1 MTVTENTQNH
11 KKETRGFETEVKK
24 MLHLMIHALYSNKEI
39 FLRELVSNASDALDK
54 LRYEGIGKP
63 EIYEGDTE
71 LNIKIDYDRNAH
83 TITIKDNGIGMSKD
97 EVTKNL
103 GTIAKSGTQ
112 EFLNALS
119 GDQKKD
125 SKLIGQFGVGFY
137 SSFIVADKVSVRTR
151 RAGLSSSEGILWESQ
166 GEGDYT
172 IEPIEKFDH
181 GTEITLHIKPGEEEF
196 LSGMRL
202 RHVIT
207 KYSDHIN
214 FPIIM
219 RAETSEGESESES
232 ESKEIK
238 NISEEVVNKATALW
252 TLPKSDITD
261 EDYIELYKHIAH
273 DFRDPLTWAHN
284 KVEGKYEYTTLLYIP
299 SQAPF
304 DLFQANKPRGLKL
317 YVQRVFIMDDAEVF
331 LPSYLRFVRG
341 IIDCNDLP
349 LNVSREILQSNKLVE
364 SIRGSIIKRI
374 LSTLETIA
382 KEDADKYSNFW
393 KQFGTVI
400 KEGPAEDFA
409 NREQIAGLLR
419 FASTLKNQETELTA
433 LDDYISRM
441 PEGQEKIYYVAAE
454 TFNAAKHSPHLE
466 IFREKNIEV
475 LLLSERIDEWLM
487 SHLTD
492 YKGKHFQSIAKGD
505 LDSLDF
511 ANKLEEKS
519 ESEKQDFDQKQ
530 KDFQGFL
537 ERIKTSLGEKVQDVK
552 LSKRLRSS
560 PSCIIADEHQL
571 TSQME
576 RILKAAGQEVHSKPI
591 LELNPDHLLVIRLKD
606 ETNQAHFDDLSLI
619 LLEQAIISEGGQ
631 LEDPASF
638 IKRFNEVLLALAKHE
653 SN

>member
-1 MTVTENTQNH
+1 MSVTT
-11 KKETRGFETEVKK
+11 KETRGFETEVKK
-24 MLHLMIHALYSNKEI
+24 ILHLMIHALYSNKEI
-39 FLRELVSNASDALDK
+39 FLRELASNASDALDK
-54 LRYEGIGKP
+54 LRFEGIHKP
-63 EIYEGDTE
+63 EIYEKDTD
-71 LNIKIDYDRNAH
+71 LNIKVYYDREAK
-83 TITIKDNGIGMSKD
+83 TITIKDNGIGMSKE

-112 EFLNALS
+112 EFLSALS

-137 SSFIVADKVSVRTR
+137 SSFIIADKVTVKTR
-151 RAGLSSSEGILWESQ
+151 RAGLLPTEAILWEST
-166 GEGDYT
+166 GEGEYT
-172 IEPIEKFDH
+172 IENIEKADR
-181 GTEITLHIKPGEEEF
+181 GTEITLHVKSGEEEF

-202 RHVIT
+202 RHIIT

-219 RAETSEGESESES
+219 KVEESEHKPES
-232 ESKEIK
+232 DSEIK
-238 NISEEVVNKATALW
+238 NISEEVVNQATALW
-252 TLPKSDITD
+252 TLPKSEIKD
-261 EDYIELYKHIAH
+261 EEYIELYKHIAH
-273 DFRDPLTWAHN
+273 DFRDPFTWIHN
-284 KVEGKYEYTTLLYIP
+284 KVEGKYEYTTLLYVP

-317 YVQRVFIMDDAEVF
+317 YVKRVFIMDDAEVF
-331 LPSYLRFVRG
+331 LPNYLRFVRG
-341 IIDCNDLP
+341 IVDCNDLP

-364 SIRGSIIKRI
+364 SIRGSIIKRV
-374 LSTLETIA
+374 LSSLETIA
-382 KEDADKYSNFW
+382 KNDSEKYATFW
-393 KQFGTVI
+393 KQFGAVI
-400 KEGPAEDFA
+400 KEGPAEDYA

-419 FASTLKNQETELTA
+419 FSSTLDNQETATVS
-433 LDDYISRM
+433 LDEYLARM

-454 TFNAAKHSPHLE
+454 TYNAAKHSPHLE

-487 SHLTD
+487 SHLTE
-492 YKGKHFQSIAKGD
+492 YKNKHFQSIAKGE

-511 ANKLEEKS
+511 SNKIEEKS
-519 ESEKQDFDQKQ
+519 EAEKQEFDQKQ
-530 KDFQGFL
+530 KDFQGLL
-537 ERIKTSLGEKVQDVK
+537 ERIKTSLGDKVQEVK

-560 PSCIIADEHQL
+560 PSCIVADENQL

-591 LELNPDHLLVIRLKD
+591 LEINPAHLLVLRLKD
-606 ETNQAHFDDLSLI
+606 ESNQAHFDDLSLI
-619 LLEQAIISEGGQ
+619 LLEQAILSEGGQ

>member
-1 MTVTENTQNH
+1 MSTMT
-11 KKETRGFETEVKK
+11 KETRGFETEVKK
-24 MLHLMIHALYSNKEI
+24 ILHLMIHALYSNKEI

-54 LRYEGIGKP
+54 LRFEGIAKP
-63 EIYEGDTE
+63 EIYENNTE
-71 LNIKIDYDRNAH
+71 LNIKIYYDREAK
-83 TITIKDNGIGMSKD
+83 TITIKDNGIGMSRQ
-97 EVTKNL
+97 EVAQNL

-137 SSFIVADKVSVRTR
+137 SGFIVADKVTVKTR
-151 RAGLSSSEGILWESQ
+151 RAGLLSSEGVLWESV
-166 GEGDYT
+166 GEGEYT
-172 IEPIEKFDH
+172 IENIEKADR
-181 GTEITLHIKPGEEEF
+181 GTEITLHIKSGEEEF

-214 FPIIM
+214 FPILM
-219 RAETSEGESESES
+219 KAEEPENESDAKS
-232 ESKEIK
+232 EIK
-238 NISEEVVNKATALW
+238 TVSEEVVNQATALW
-252 TLPKSDITD
+252 TLPKSEVKD
-261 EDYIELYKHIAH
+261 EEYIELYKHIAH
-273 DFRDPLTWAHN
+273 DFREPFTWIHS

-304 DLFQANKPRGLKL
+304 DLFQSNKPKGLKL

-331 LPSYLRFVRG
+331 LPNYLRFVRG
-341 IIDCNDLP
+341 IVDCNDLP

-364 SIRGSIIKRI
+364 SIRGSIIKRV
-374 LSTLETIA
+374 LSTLESIA
-382 KEDADKYSNFW
+382 KDNPEKYATFW
-393 KQFGTVI
+393 KQFGAVM

-419 FASTLKNQETELTA
+419 FSSTLENQEIA
-433 LDDYISRM
+433 SVSLDEYLARM
-441 PEGQEKIYYVAAE
+441 PEGQEKVYYVAAE
-454 TFNAAKHSPHLE
+454 TFNAARHSPHLE
-466 IFREKNIEV
+466 VFREKNIEV

-487 SHLTD
+487 AHLTE
-492 YKGKHFQSIAKGD
+492 YKGKQLQSIAKGD

-511 ANKLEEKS
+511 ANKLDEKS
-519 ESEKQDFDQKQ
+519 EVEKQDFDQKQ
-530 KDFQGFL
+530 KDFQGL
-537 ERIKTSLGEKVQDVK
+537 IERVKASLGDKIQDVK

-560 PSCIIADEHQL
+560 PSCIVADEHQM

-591 LELNPDHLLVIRLKD
+591 LELNPDHLLVRRLK
-606 ETNQAHFDDLSLI
+606 EEGNQAQFEDLSLI
-619 LLEQAIISEGGQ
+619 LLEQAILSEGGH

-638 IKRFNEVLLALAKHE
+638 IKRFNDVLLSLAKHE
-653 SN
+653 PN

>member
-1 MTVTENTQNH
+1 MTVTENTQNN

-54 LRYEGIGKP
+54 IRYEGIGKP

-71 LNIKIDYDRNAH
+71 LKIKIDYDRDAH

-112 EFLNALS
+112 EFLNNLS

-137 SSFIVADKVSVRTR
+137 SSFIVADKVTVKTR
-151 RAGLSSSEGILWESQ
+151 RAGLKSSEGILWEST
-166 GEGDYT
+166 GEGEYT
-172 IEPIEKFDH
+172 IENIDKLDR
-181 GTEITLHIKPGEEEF
+181 GTEIVLHIKTGEEEF

-219 RAETSEGESESES
+219 R
-232 ESKEIK
+232 KEQSDEDK
-238 NISEEVVNKATALW
+238 VKDLSEEVVNKATALW

-261 EDYIELYKHIAH
+261 EEYIELYKHIAH
-273 DFRDPLTWAHN
+273 DFRDPFTWIHN
-284 KVEGKYEYTTLLYIP
+284 KVEGKYEYTTLIYIP

-331 LPSYLRFVRG
+331 LPSYLRFIRG

-364 SIRGSIIKRI
+364 SIRGSIIKRV

-382 KEDADKYSNFW
+382 KDSPEKYATFW
-393 KQFGTVI
+393 TQFGTVI

-419 FASTLKNQETELTA
+419 FASTTDNLETPNTS
-433 LDDYISRM
+433 LDDYLARM
-441 PEGQEKIYYVAAE
+441 PEGQQKIYYVAAE
-454 TFNAAKHSPHLE
+454 TFNAARHSPHLE

-487 SHLTD
+487 AHLTD
-492 YKGKHFQSIAKGD
+492 YKGKLFQSIAKGD

-519 ESEKQDFDQKQ
+519 EVEKQDFDQKQ
-530 KDFQGFL
+530 KDFQGL
-537 ERIKTSLGEKVQDVK
+537 VERIKTSLGEKVQDVK

-560 PSCIIADEHQL
+560 PSCIIADENQM
-571 TSQME
+571 TAQME

-591 LELNPDHLLVIRLKD
+591 LEINPDHLLVMRLKD
-606 ETNQAHFDDLSLI
+606 ESNQAHFDDLSLI

>member
-1 MTVTENTQNH
+1 MTVTENTQNN

-71 LNIKIDYDRNAH
+71 LQVKIDYDRDAH
-83 TITIKDNGIGMSKD
+83 TITIKDNGIGMSRD

-112 EFLNALS
+112 EFLNNLS

-137 SSFIVADKVSVRTR
+137 SSFIIADKVTVKTR
-151 RAGLSSSEGILWESQ
+151 RAGLKSSEGILWESA
-166 GEGDYT
+166 GEGEYT
-172 IEPIEKFDH
+172 IENIDKVER
-181 GTEITLHIKPGEEEF
+181 GTEIILHVKTGEEEF

-214 FPIIM
+214 FPIVM
-219 RAETSEGESESES
+219 KKEASENEDN
-232 ESKEIK
+232 KEIK
-238 NISEEVVNKATALW
+238 DISDEVVNKATALW

-273 DFRDPLTWAHN
+273 DFRDPLTWIHN
-284 KVEGKYEYTTLLYIP
+284 KVEGKYEYTTLVYIP

-331 LPSYLRFVRG
+331 LPSYLRFIRG

-364 SIRGSIIKRI
+364 SIRGSIIKRV

-382 KEDADKYSNFW
+382 KETPEKYATFW
-393 KQFGTVI
+393 AQFGTVM

-409 NREQIAGLLR
+409 NREQISGLLR
-419 FASTLKNQETELTA
+419 FASTTDNLETPNTS
-433 LDDYISRM
+433 LDDYLARM

-454 TFNAAKHSPHLE
+454 TFNAARHSPHLE

-487 SHLTD
+487 SHLID

-519 ESEKQDFDQKQ
+519 EVEKQDFDQKQ
-530 KDFQGFL
+530 KDFQGLL

-560 PSCIIADEHQL
+560 PSCIIADEHQM
-571 TSQME
+571 TAQME

-591 LELNPDHLLVIRLKD
+591 LEINPDHLLVMRLKD
-606 ETNQAHFDDLSLI
+606 EANQTHFDDLSLI

>member
-1 MTVTENTQNH
+1 MTVTENTQNN

-71 LNIKIDYDRNAH
+71 LQVKIDYDREAH
-83 TITIKDNGIGMSKD
+83 TITIKDNGIGMSRE

-112 EFLNALS
+112 EFLNNLS

-137 SSFIVADKVSVRTR
+137 SSFIVADKVTVKTR
-151 RAGLSSSEGILWESQ
+151 RAGLKASEGILWESA
-166 GEGDYT
+166 GEGEYT
-172 IEPIEKFDH
+172 IENIDKFER
-181 GTEITLHIKPGEEEF
+181 GTEIILHVKTGEEEF

-214 FPIIM
+214 FPIVM
-219 RAETSEGESESES
+219 K
-232 ESKEIK
+232 KEASDHEDNK
-238 NISEEVVNKATALW
+238 EVKDISDEVVNKATALW

-261 EDYIELYKHIAH
+261 EEYTELYKHIAH
-273 DFRDPLTWAHN
+273 DFRDPLTWIHN
-284 KVEGKYEYTTLLYIP
+284 KVEGKYEYTTLVYIP

-331 LPSYLRFVRG
+331 LPSYLRFIRG

-364 SIRGSIIKRI
+364 SIRGSIIKRV

-382 KEDADKYSNFW
+382 KDSPEKYATFW
-393 KQFGTVI
+393 AQFGTVM

-409 NREQIAGLLR
+409 NREQISGLLR
-419 FASTLKNQETELTA
+419 FASTTDNLETPNTS
-433 LDDYISRM
+433 LDDYLARM
-441 PEGQEKIYYVAAE
+441 PEGQQKIYYVAAE
-454 TFNAAKHSPHLE
+454 TFNAARHSPHLE

-492 YKGKHFQSIAKGD
+492 FKGKQFQSIAKGD

-519 ESEKQDFDQKQ
+519 EVEKQDFDQKQ
-530 KDFQGFL
+530 KDFQGLL

-560 PSCIIADEHQL
+560 PSCIIADEHQM
-571 TSQME
+571 TAQME

-591 LELNPDHLLVIRLKD
+591 LEINPDHLLVMRLKD
-606 ETNQAHFDDLSLI
+606 ESNQAHFDDLSLI

>member
-1 MTVTENTQNH
+1 MTVTENTQNN

-54 LRYEGIGKP
+54 IRYEGIGKP

-71 LNIKIDYDRNAH
+71 LKIKIDYDRDAH

-112 EFLNALS
+112 EFLNNLS

-137 SSFIVADKVSVRTR
+137 SSFIVADKVTVKTR
-151 RAGLSSSEGILWESQ
+151 RAGLKSSEGILWEST
-166 GEGDYT
+166 GEGEYT
-172 IEPIEKFDH
+172 IENIDKLDR
-181 GTEITLHIKPGEEEF
+181 GTEIVLHIKTGEEEF

-219 RAETSEGESESES
+219 R
-232 ESKEIK
+232 KEQSDEDK
-238 NISEEVVNKATALW
+238 VKDLSEEVVNKATALW

-261 EDYIELYKHIAH
+261 EEYIELYKHIAH
-273 DFRDPLTWAHN
+273 DFRDPFTWIHN
-284 KVEGKYEYTTLLYIP
+284 KVEGKYEYTTLIYIP

-331 LPSYLRFVRG
+331 LPSYLRFIRG

-364 SIRGSIIKRI
+364 SIRGSIIKRV

-382 KEDADKYSNFW
+382 KDSPEKYATFW
-393 KQFGTVI
+393 TQFGTVI

-419 FASTLKNQETELTA
+419 FASTTDNLETPNTS
-433 LDDYISRM
+433 LDDYLARM
-441 PEGQEKIYYVAAE
+441 PEGQQKIYYVAAE
-454 TFNAAKHSPHLE
+454 TFNAARHSPHLE

-487 SHLTD
+487 AHLTD
-492 YKGKHFQSIAKGD
+492 YKGKLFQSIAKGD

-519 ESEKQDFDQKQ
+519 EVEKQDFDQKQ
-530 KDFQGFL
+530 KDFQGL
-537 ERIKTSLGEKVQDVK
+537 VERIKTSLGEKVQDVK

-560 PSCIIADEHQL
+560 PSCIIADENQM
-571 TSQME
+571 TAQME

-591 LELNPDHLLVIRLKD
+591 LEINPDHLLVIRLKD
-606 ETNQAHFDDLSLI
+606 EANQAHFDDLSLI

-638 IKRFNEVLLALAKHE
+638 IKRFNEVLLSLAKHE

>member
-1 MTVTENTQNH
+1 MTVTADTQNT

-63 EIYEGDTE
+63 EIYEGDTD
-71 LNIKIDYDRNAH
+71 LKIKIDYDRKAH
-83 TITIKDNGIGMSKD
+83 TITIKDNGVGMSKD

-112 EFLNALS
+112 EFLNAMS

-137 SSFIVADKVSVRTR
+137 SSFIVADKVSVKTR
-151 RAGLSSSEGILWESQ
+151 RAGALPSEGILWESV
-166 GEGDYT
+166 GEGEYT
-172 IEPIEKFDH
+172 LESIEKLER
-181 GTEITLHIKPGEEEF
+181 GTEIILHVKPGEEEF

-202 RHVIT
+202 RHVVT

-214 FPIIM
+214 FPIVM
-219 RAETSEGESESES
+219 RAEEPDSESES
-232 ESKEIK
+232 ETKTK
-238 NISEEVVNKATALW
+238 DISEEVVNKATALW

-261 EDYIELYKHIAH
+261 EEYIELYKHVAH
-273 DFRDPLTWAHN
+273 DFRDPLTWIHN
-284 KVEGKYEYTTLLYIP
+284 KVEGKYEYTTLVYIP

-331 LPSYLRFVRG
+331 LPNYLRFVRG

-364 SIRGSIIKRI
+364 SIRGSIIKRV

-382 KEDADKYSNFW
+382 KENPEKFSTFW
-393 KQFGTVI
+393 KQFGSVI

-419 FASTLKNQETELTA
+419 FASTLKNQETELSS
-433 LDDYISRM
+433 LDEYLARM

-487 SHLTD
+487 SHLTE

-519 ESEKQDFDQKQ
+519 EVEKQDFDQKQ

-537 ERIKTSLGEKVQDVK
+537 ERIQTSLGEKVQEVK

-560 PSCIIADEHQL
+560 PSCIVADEHHM
-571 TSQME
+571 TAQME

-591 LELNPDHLLVIRLKD
+591 LEINPDHLLVLRLKE

-619 LLEQAIISEGGQ
+619 LLEQAILSEGGQ

>member
-1 MTVTENTQNH
+1 MTVTENTQNN

-54 LRYEGIGKP
+54 LRYEGISNSK
-63 EIYEGDTE
+63 IYEGDTD
-71 LNIKIDYDRNAH
+71 LKIKIDYDREAK
-83 TITIKDNGIGMSKD
+83 TITITDNGIGMSKD

-112 EFLNALS
+112 DFLNSLS

-137 SSFIVADKVSVRTR
+137 SSFIVADKVSVKTR
-151 RAGLSSSEGILWESQ
+151 RAGSNPSEGILWESL

-172 IEPIEKFDH
+172 IENIDKPDH
-181 GTEITLHIKPGEEEF
+181 GTEIILQVKPGEEEF

-214 FPIIM
+214 FPIMM
-219 RAETSEGESESES
+219 RAEEPESDSKSES
-232 ESKEIK
+232 K
-238 NISEEVVNKATALW
+238 NISEEIVNRATALW
-252 TLPKSDITD
+252 TLPKSDVSD

-273 DFRDPLTWAHN
+273 DFRDPLTWIHN
-284 KVEGKYEYTTLLYIP
+284 KVEGKYDYTTLLYIP

-331 LPSYLRFVRG
+331 LPSYLRFIRG
-341 IIDCNDLP
+341 IVDCNDLP

-374 LSTLETIA
+374 LSTLETMA
-382 KEDADKYSNFW
+382 KEESEKYSNFW
-393 KQFGTVI
+393 KQFGAVL

-419 FASTLKNQETELTA
+419 FASTLQNQETELTA
-433 LDDYISRM
+433 LDEYLSRM
-441 PEGQEKIYYVAAE
+441 PSGQEKIYYVAAE

-487 SHLTD
+487 SHLTE
-492 YKGKHFQSIAKGD
+492 YKGKHIQSIAKGD

-511 ANKLEEKS
+511 ANKLEANPET
-519 ESEKQDFDQKQ
+519 EKQDFDEKQ
-530 KDFQGFL
+530 KVFHDFL
-537 ERIKTSLGEKVQDVK
+537 ERIKTSLGDKVQEVK

-560 PSCIIADEHQL
+560 PSCIVADEHQL

-576 RILKAAGQEVHSKPI
+576 RILKAAGQAVHSKPI
-591 LELNPDHLLVIRLKD
+591 LELNPDHLLVLRLKD

-619 LLEQAIISEGGQ
+619 LLEQAILSEGGQ

-638 IKRFNEVLLALAKHE
+638 IKRFNEVLLALAKQQ